1 MYAENKKVFAYEIN
15 VSRAI
20 AKTKE
25 GKRSPSKELLVSSFN
40 IDSLGMK
47 RV

>member
-1 MYAENKKVFAYEIN
+1 MYAENKKVFAYEVD
-15 VSRAI
+15 VSRSI

-25 GKRSPSKELLVSSFN
+25 GKRPPSKEHLVSSFN
-40 IDSLGMK
+40 LDALGMR